1 MRKSGKGNAGG
12 DTMAEKAVFL
22 FCCQNWKW
30 SNGWSILGQRRRSQV
45 EVCVTQLIC
54 GKAVPWHVFKFS
66 RLGEQGNGAEIVCWL
81 ADGQPHC
88 IVGVQMKIRVIV
100 SPAAAQLSPALS
112 SSAVGY
118 RCTTVPPSPS
128 CDGCIQSCPQSVWF
142 SRGRTVTIL

>member
-1 MRKSGKGNAGG
+1 MWMGSPCLRDIFIPASFHLGHSRHYYMGS
-12 DTMAEKAVFL
+12 TIL
-22 FCCQNWKW
+22 L
-30 SNGWSILGQRRRSQV
+30 ILGKTAQKSRPKSNPLRSQ
-45 EVCVTQLIC
+45 
-54 GKAVPWHVFKFS
+54 GKLS
-66 RLGEQGNGAEIVCWL
+66 RLGEQGNGAEIACWL
-81 ADGQPHC
+81 PDGQPHC

-142 SRGRTVTIL
+142 SRGRTVTVL